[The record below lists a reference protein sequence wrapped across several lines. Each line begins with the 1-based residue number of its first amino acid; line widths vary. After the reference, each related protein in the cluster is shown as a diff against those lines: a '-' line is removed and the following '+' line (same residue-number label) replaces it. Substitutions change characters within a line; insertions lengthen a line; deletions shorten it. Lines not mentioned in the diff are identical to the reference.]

1 MAHSVYKY
9 RKGEA
14 YPHCY
19 KYSQVALTADAVVFS
34 YNNKQLYVLLIE
46 RAFEPFKGHWAFPVG
61 FVNPDETAEQ
71 ACIRELKEETSLT
84 PRYLEQFQVSSTP
97 ERDPRQRVV
106 TVPFIVIPE
115 TKEAQ
120 AADDAL
126 QAKWFSVAD
135 MPKLAFDHEH
145 IFRSALDTLKRT
157 LYFKP
162 LAFEFLP
169 PVFTLSELQRLYELI
184 LGHKFDR
191 RNFLRKLNSVGVL
204 DFVGV
209 ASEPSSPKFM
219 DSQERSDV
227 SSDSPSAI
235 VDCSSSTERLRAL
248 RATSPNYRPSLYSFN
263 KEAYIRMKNK
273 GITEF
278 EF

>member
-19 KYSQVALTADAVVFS
+19 KYPQVALTVDAVVFS
-34 YNNKQLYVLLIE
+34 YENKQLYVLLIE
-46 RAFEPFKGHWAFPVG
+46 RAFEPFKGYWAFPGG

-106 TVPFIVIPE
+106 TVPFVVIPE
-115 TKEAQ
+115 TKEAL

-126 QAKWFSVAD
+126 QAKWFNIAD
-135 MPKLAFDHEH
+135 MPKLAFDHER
-145 IFRSALDTLKRT
+145 IFCSALDTLKRT

-162 LAFEFLP
+162 IAFKLLP

-184 LGHKFDR
+184 LNHKFDR
-191 RNFLRKLNSVGVL
+191 RNFLRKLNSAGVL
-204 DFVGV
+204 DFMGV
-209 ASEPSSPKFM
+209 ASEHLRAASDNLSAISDCNSSP
-219 DSQERSDV
+219 
-227 SSDSPSAI
+227 
-235 VDCSSSTERLRAL
+235 ERLRAL
-248 RATSPNYRPSLYSFN
+248 RAASPNYKPSLYSFN